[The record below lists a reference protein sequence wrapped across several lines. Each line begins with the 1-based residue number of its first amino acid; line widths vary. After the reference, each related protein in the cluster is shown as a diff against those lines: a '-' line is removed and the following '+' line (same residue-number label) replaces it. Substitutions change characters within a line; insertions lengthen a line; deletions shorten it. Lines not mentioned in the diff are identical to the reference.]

1 LVNWQTCLRPKKLD
15 GLGIKDLD
23 KFGMALKLRW
33 LWHNWDQQDKPWK
46 HLLKITDK
54 ADRHLF
60 FCSTTVAIRDGKN
73 TPFWEA
79 KWLNDS
85 APKYLAPNLYKVAKF
100 KHRTIH
106 TELRNQNWIKN
117 LKHIDN
123 PDLLEEFTLLFM
135 TLTPVLLN

>member
-1 LVNWQTCLRPKKLD
+1 
-15 GLGIKDLD
+15 
-23 KFGMALKLRW
+23 
-33 LWHNWDQQDKPWK
+33 
-46 HLLKITDK
+46 
-54 ADRHLF
+54 
-60 FCSTTVAIRDGKN
+60 VAIRDGKN

-100 KHRTIH
+100 KHRTVH